1 MSFSV
6 MMPKLLVM
14 KKAGIIF
21 SFLLLM
27 GFYGHAQDYKTAL
40 GVRLSSSD
48 AALNTG
54 ISFKHFVGTTALEA
68 LVTFGDP
75 FAIGAL
81 LEKHKP
87 TGPAGL
93 NWFYG
98 GGAYAGFGDK
108 RNLGAQGIVGLDYK
122 FQDFPINVSLDWK
135 PELNIIQEVSFEPAA
150 VGLSIRFT
158 FK

>member
-1 MSFSV
+1 MKKTGFILLLTV
-6 MMPKLLVM
+6 MMGLC
-14 KKAGIIF
+14 
-21 SFLLLM
+21 S
-27 GFYGHAQDYKTAL
+27 YAQDYKTAL

-54 ISFKHFVGTTALEA
+54 ISFKHFFGNNALEA

-87 TGPAGL
+87 TGPVGL
-93 NWFYG
+93 SWFYG

-108 RNLGAQGIVGLDYK
+108 RNLGAQGVIGLDYK
-122 FQDFPINVSLDWK
+122 FQDVPINVSLDWK
-135 PELNIIQEVSFEPAA
+135 PELNIVQQVSFEPAA
-150 VGLSIRFT
+150 VGLSVRFV